1 MEFEIDMSLLST
13 LDLVEKEYGLS
24 RYHSKGK
31 FVTSHVQSISGD
43 IAGSP
48 QYKHRKWSQTFGFK
62 HLVSSP
68 YETMI
73 SSFFSVNGE
82 GVFLDLDYGSSMV
95 CG

>member
-1 MEFEIDMSLLST
+1 MAFPDIIPRGNLSHPMCNPSVEILQ
-13 LDLVEKEYGLS
+13 GP
-24 RYHSKGK
+24 
-31 FVTSHVQSISGD
+31 
-43 IAGSP
+43 P

-95 CG
+95 CC